1 MNETLVLLT
10 TVAIIIILGHENNL
24 DNFRI
29 TLGEAKENHQRQDTF
44 ALLHNNNLLAEY
56 LAKSP
61 LKNRSRTKTRA
72 LVLKYGVISKI
83 TP

>member
-29 TLGEAKENHQRQDTF
+29 MLGEAKENH
-44 ALLHNNNLLAEY
+44 HNILLAEN

-61 LKNRSRTKTRA
+61 LKNRSTY
-72 LVLKYGVISKI
+72 LELKLEL
-83 TP
+83 